1 MTNPLEELRWIKMDY
16 AVHATN
22 QIFALEMYRDKVVRP
37 SLQALEDR
45 LDQLQRSTATEDE
58 FAHDDFAALHHAT
71 IEGYLLTTQSM
82 FERGLRGMLVKV
94 AERNQSDLV
103 DKVKKA
109 PWDTGKSH
117 SIQAHFQAL
126 MSAPLD
132 LFGCNDDLLILQK
145 LGNALRHGDGRS
157 AEELHDLC
165 PSLWWNWLPPGT
177 SIQVGNHE
185 ILVPDSAPRHPSFDR
200 ITLPAEL
207 LEQMMQAVLWFWQDI
222 EFVRCNSFKN
232 KHPSTVRM
240 LAEMRAVRSLRDQQR
255 HWSSS

>member
-1 MTNPLEELRWIKMDY
+1 MINLLEELRWTEMDY

-22 QIFALEMYRDKVVRP
+22 QMVALEMYRDELVRP
-37 SLQALEDR
+37 SLQALDERLNQLERSEAIED
-45 LDQLQRSTATEDE
+45 Q

-94 AERNQSDLV
+94 AERTSPSLV

-109 PWDTGKSH
+109 PWDAGQSK

-126 MSAPLD
+126 MAAPLD
-132 LFGCNDDLLILQK
+132 LFGCDDDLLILQK

-157 AEELHDLC
+157 AEELHGLC
-165 PSLWWNWLPPGT
+165 PSLWWNWLPPGAT
-177 SIQVGNHE
+177 LQVGEHE
-185 ILVPDSAPRHPSFDR
+185 ILIPADAPRHPSFDR
-200 ITLPAEL
+200 ITLPSEL

-232 KHPSTVRM
+232 KHPTAVRM
-240 LAEMRAVRSLRDQQR
+240 LAEMRAARPLRKEQR
-255 HWSSS
+255 YWSRF